1 MMVACGPLYSQLSD
15 PLLVGNVEAECMDTE
30 G

>member
-1 MMVACGPLYSQLSD
+1 MMMVCEPLYSQLSD
-15 PLLVGNVEAECMDTE
+15 PLLVGYVEAKCMDTE